1 MTTTTTTTTTTYR
14 ATRLNKKGELDM
26 LEVVTLP
33 LEPPAAGNVVVKVS
47 VCGAGYTDVIMRR
60 GTYPYAPPF
69 PFVPGYE
76 AVGVVHAVGAGV
88 TSVQVGQRVAAL
100 LVHGGY
106 GEYVTRGAEH
116 WQPVPDD
123 VDDESACAVLLNYVT
138 AFQMIHRAAKTAS
151 GQTALVTGAS
161 GGVGLAMLEL
171 LRLHDVKVIAA
182 ASSSK
187 HDLVRAQKATPIDG
201 RGPPLDILT
210 RAIEPNG
217 VDVAFG
223 GLGGKTVGQCVRAL
237 KKGGTMVSYGFT
249 TTTTPAGNDNIGL
262 LRGVIALF
270 VGARLAGKRPTFF
283 GITADYRKDL
293 KPFAEDLQKVFK
305 LLGEKKLAP
314 RVILRLPL
322 LQAREAQARLEQG
335 GVDGKI
341 LLVAEP

>member
-1 MTTTTTTTTTTYR
+1 MTTTTTTTYR
-14 ATRLNKKGELDM
+14 ATRLNKKGGLEA
-26 LEVVTLP
+26 LEVVSLP
-33 LEPPAAGNVVVKVS
+33 LEPPGPGDVVVKVS

-76 AVGVVHAVGAGV
+76 AVGVVHAIGAGV
-88 TSVQVGQRVAAL
+88 TTLKIGQRVAAL

-123 VDDESACAVLLNYVT
+123 VDDESACAVVLNYVT
-138 AFQMIHRAAKTAS
+138 AFQMIHRAAKMQP

-171 LRLHDVKVIAA
+171 LRLHGVKTIGA

-187 HDLVRAQKATPIDG
+187 HDLVRAMGATPIDG
-201 RGPPLDILT
+201 RGAPLEIAT
-210 RAIEPNG
+210 RAIEAQG
-217 VDVAFG
+217 VDVAFDA
-223 GLGGKTVGQCVRAL
+223 LGGKTVGQCARAL
-237 KKGGTMVSYGFT
+237 KKGGTLVSYGFT
-249 TTTTPAGNDNIGL
+249 TAATAAGTQNLQL

-270 VGARLAGKRPTFF
+270 VGTRLAGKRPIFF
-283 GITADYRKDL
+283 GITSDYRKDL
-293 KPFAEDLQKVFK
+293 RPFAEDLQKVFK
-305 LLGEKKLAP
+305 LLAEKKIAP
-314 RVILRLPL
+314 RIILRLPL

-341 LLVAEP
+341 LLVAGL